1 MKIRSAVSAIALI
14 GLFITPTS
22 ATLPQETKERVV
34 ELMFE
39 KERPLD
45 ATEASIGGQRITFG
59 DKFIATDDWMRSLKL
74 SIRNTSPKR
83 ILFAEVTFFFP
94 RPSGS
99 KELPAV
105 FTHFYGNRA
114 LLTRPPNVDEQTVGM
129 AAGEIVEIGFSEQK
143 YLDIRKFLNGVR
155 FPSVEKV
162 GLMLGRVIFE
172 DDTAWYGGDLRRDPR
187 DPTSWVAVRPS
198 DSKPH

>member
-1 MKIRSAVSAIALI
+1 MKIRTVVLAIATV
-14 GLFITPTS
+14 GLLITPTS
-22 ATLPQETKERVV
+22 TTLAQQTRERVV
-34 ELMFE
+34 ELMLE

-45 ATEASIGGQRITFG
+45 VAEASTGGQRITFG

-83 ILFAEVTFFFP
+83 ILYAEVTFFFP

-114 LLTRPPNVDEQTVGM
+114 LLTRPPNVDEQTVGI
-129 AAGEIVEIGFSEQK
+129 APGETVEIGFSEQK
-143 YLDIRKFLNGVR
+143 YLDIRKFFNEVR
-155 FPSVEKV
+155 FPSVERV

-172 DDTAWYGGDLRRDPR
+172 DDTAWYGGDMRRDPR
-187 DPTSWVAVRPS
+187 DPTSWVSVRPS